1 MIHQH
6 PGGRKQDEYQKLLRD
21 EYLKAQGRLREGGKI
36 EQDGIFDLKRGG
48 RRRRRTE
55 SKPNHCN
62 KTVEIYEDVTSPE
75 VTPENHGKPML
86 CSYRFRSFRGTP
98 KDWILRIRFKKF
110 KVGVLVNATTCDG
123 GYMQIEE
130 RRTLWGSDTFSLLSE
145 FFLKFYPVNGSF
157 SIVFLRGSTR
167 VEPAY
172 IVLCGIVLKIFDFL

>member
-1 MIHQH
+1 MRMSPMKKKKKKNILAE
-6 PGGRKQDEYQKLLRD
+6 KQDEYQKLLRD

-48 RRRRRTE
+48 RRRRRRRRRKVESE

-123 GYMQIEE
+123 GYMQTSME
-130 RRTLWGSDTFSLLSE
+130 S
-145 FFLKFYPVNGSF
+145 
-157 SIVFLRGSTR
+157 
-167 VEPAY
+167 VEWN
-172 IVLCGIVLKIFDFL
+172 FR